1 MIDNYKDQL
10 NYVPSKIN
18 YTDIQM
24 ASDGIYSLAQKEEGA
39 GNSEAMD
46 NLHALAEAVIDME
59 NIIKNNF
66 KLSEEKRT
74 KFVDNNPVMTTLRE
88 ELEQAFKDKKKL
100 EELNQQVNSMLIS
113 NERKEF
119 IEQTQEIDNLRRQ
132 VDLLNKDLEI
142 EKRLVKNT
150 NATLLK

>member
-1 MIDNYKDQL
+1 
-10 NYVPSKIN
+10 
-18 YTDIQM
+18 
-24 ASDGIYSLAQKEEGA
+24 
-39 GNSEAMD
+39 MD

-100 EELNQQVNSMLIS
+100 EELNQ
-113 NERKEF
+113 
-119 IEQTQEIDNLRRQ
+119 
-132 VDLLNKDLEI
+132 
-142 EKRLVKNT
+142 
-150 NATLLK
+150 

>member
-1 MIDNYKDQL
+1 MALLYRKIVLWMDLNITSDDFVHAKVVEVMGMIDNYKDQL

-100 EELNQQVNSMLIS
+100 EELNQ
-113 NERKEF
+113 
-119 IEQTQEIDNLRRQ
+119 
-132 VDLLNKDLEI
+132 
-142 EKRLVKNT
+142 
-150 NATLLK
+150 